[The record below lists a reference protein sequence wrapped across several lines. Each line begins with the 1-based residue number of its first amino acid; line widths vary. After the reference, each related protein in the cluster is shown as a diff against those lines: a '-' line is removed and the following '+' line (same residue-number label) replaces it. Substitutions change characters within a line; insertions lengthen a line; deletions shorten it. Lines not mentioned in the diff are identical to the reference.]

1 MRKIALLIIFTLLT
15 IFTSIVIAA
24 NKDYYFSQL
33 STENGL
39 SQITVTSIFQDSKG
53 FMWFGTRNGLNRFDG
68 YTFDIYR
75 NNQGDIESIS
85 DSHILCIKEDALGDL
100 WIGTNNGLN
109 RYKNTTNKFD
119 RYFSVAKDAES
130 LSSNMITSL
139 YIDHKECLW
148 IGTSRGL
155 DKYHTESNSFSR
167 IEEPMLSN
175 NAVNNI
181 VGQGDFLYLATSSK
195 GVISYN
201 IESGELKELVND
213 NRLKDIKTLFVDSN
227 GNLWVGT
234 HHNGVAM
241 IDMKNQQISFITK
254 TSGLSNDYVRSI
266 VENAEKEIIIGTFNG
281 LNVLDSQTKKI
292 VNYSVEDYKD
302 GSLSHYS
309 VYSVFVD
316 NAQTLWVGTYG
327 GGISYS
333 NKYGNKFHFYDPSK
347 EQRSLMGIIGPIL
360 EYQNSLFVATEGGGL
375 LELNR
380 KQDHNRYRSYTNSK
394 STLSRYILKSV
405 YLDGDRILCG
415 NNRGT
420 IYSFNVKNK
429 KFSEFYDFGS
439 ENTIYQIGRNLSG
452 ELYAVG
458 VNAIGVTF
466 FTKDGKLNNSFKL
479 ANSSNFSFH
488 DARCLFEI
496 EKNVYLIGLRN
507 NGLQFYDANKQILKK
522 YKRNRNSVPE
532 KGIPENYV
540 TSIIKDSRGYIWIGT
555 YGGGISLF
563 NIERETFETY
573 DASAGLQSND
583 VCAIVEDLNGYLW
596 ISTISGISRFDVNNK
611 EFTNYDHSSGIKI
624 DEFTPHAGIRLSDGQ
639 ILFSGNNGFTSFDPN
654 EMLTNPYKPSVVFKG
669 ISVNNKKIA
678 PFGED
683 GILKG
688 ELNDQKEIK
697 LKHNQTNIAIE
708 YSGLN
713 FILPERNQYMYKLEG
728 FDKEWNQAGNRRIAY
743 YTNIPAGTYR
753 FSVKGSNNDGL
764 WNEEGTSIIIKVLPP
779 FWKTWW
785 AYCLYVL
792 MLSIISYLIFR
803 YYNERKQLENAI
815 KIEQAKAEAQQEFH
829 EARNKLFTNFSH
841 ELRTPLSLIMSP
853 LKDLVDNGANL
864 PTKVRD
870 SHKLMYNNTQRI
882 LRLVNNLMDFQK
894 KESGTME
901 LKLEQH
907 DFVAFSDEMISLFQE
922 LAFSRKIN
930 LNFKHEVASLNYYF
944 DVNLMEKVFFNFL
957 SNAFKNVSD
966 DGTITIALDK
976 IASANLERQFPD
988 KATAI
993 GSRATQYLLFEV
1005 FDSGKGIPENDLENI
1020 FIPFYQVS
1028 QNKHSSSGTGLGLSL
1043 SKSIIELHNGIVWAE
1058 NQNTGGAVFR
1068 CILPIEKSLSDDIFV
1083 DNLQEREESSIY
1095 REVELPSKSIAV
1107 PIYSKDKKYTILI
1120 VEDNPDVQAY
1130 IMTCLADKYNI
1141 LLAAD
1146 GEEGVEKTILKQ
1158 PDLIISDLMM
1168 PRMDGMKMSSILKN
1182 DIRTS
1187 HIPIIMLTARAMT
1200 ADIEEGYAI
1209 GADDYITKPFES
1221 SLLVVRVDNLIK
1233 SRETLKQIYGKDFS
1247 LDTLGINVSPLDKQ
1261 FMDKLYNIMEQNV
1274 SNCQFNQDFF
1284 SSEIGMSKASLYRKI
1299 KSITD
1304 LSPNEFIRNYRLE
1317 IGAKLLRET
1326 QLPISEI
1333 YVSVGFN
1340 SIAYFSTCF
1349 KNRYGVSPSEYL
1361 ADIKRV

>member
-1 MRKIALLIIFTLLT
+1 MRKTALLYIFTLLT
-15 IFTSIVIAA
+15 IFSSIVIAG
-24 NKDYYFSQL
+24 KRDYYFSQL

-39 SQITVTSIFQDSKG
+39 SQITVTSICQDGEG

-68 YTFDIYR
+68 YSFDVYQ
-75 NNQGDIESIS
+75 NNSDDVESIS
-85 DSHILCIKEDALGDL
+85 DSHVLCIKEDALGDL

-109 RYKNTTNKFD
+109 RLRKTTDKFD
-119 RYFSVAKDAES
+119 RYFSITKDVKS
-130 LSSNMITSL
+130 LSSNMIISL
-139 YIDHKECLW
+139 YVDHKECLW

-155 DKYHTESNSFSR
+155 DKYNADSNSFSR
-167 IEEPMLSN
+167 IELPALLG
-175 NAVNNI
+175 NAVNCI
-181 VGQGDFLYLATSSK
+181 VGQGDFLYLATSSN
-195 GVISYN
+195 GVVSYN
-201 IESGELKELVND
+201 LETDETKVLFKDE
-213 NRLKDIKTLFVDSN
+213 RLKDIKTLFIDSN

-234 HHNGVAM
+234 HYNGVAL
-241 IDMKNQQISFITK
+241 IDMRTHTISFITK
-254 TSGLSNDYVRSI
+254 ASGLSNDYVRSI
-266 VENAEKEIIIGTFNG
+266 TENAEKKIVIGTFNG
-281 LNVLDSQTKKI
+281 LNILDPQTKKI
-292 VNYSVEDYKD
+292 VNYSVADYKD

-309 VYSVFVD
+309 IYSLFID
-316 NAQTLWVGTYG
+316 NAETLWIGTYG

-347 EQRSLMGIIGPIL
+347 EQRSLMGIIGPML
-360 EYQNSLFVATEGGGL
+360 EYQNSLFIATEGGGL

-380 KQDHNRYRSYTNSK
+380 KFDHNSYRSYTNSK
-394 STLSRYILKSV
+394 STLSRDILKSV
-405 YLDGDRILCG
+405 YLDGDQILCG
-415 NNRGT
+415 NNRGR
-420 IYSFNVKNK
+420 IYSFDVKNR
-429 KFSEFYDFGS
+429 KFSEFYDFGT

-458 VNAIGVTF
+458 VNTIGLTF
-466 FTKDGKLNNSFKL
+466 FTKDSKVKNSFKL
-479 ANSSNFSFH
+479 ANDSSFSFH

-507 NGLQFYDANKQILKK
+507 NGLQLYDANKRILKK
-522 YKRNRNSVPE
+522 YKRSRNSVSE
-532 KGIPENYV
+532 SGIPENYV

-563 NIERETFETY
+563 NIEKETFETFN
-573 DASAGLQSND
+573 ASAGLQSND
-583 VCAIVEDLNGYLW
+583 VCAIVEDRNGYLW
-596 ISTISGISRFDVNNK
+596 ISTISGISRFDVENK
-611 EFTNYDHSSGIKI
+611 EFTNYDHSSGIKV

-639 ILFSGNNGFTSFDPN
+639 ILFSGNNGFTSFNPH
-654 EMLTNPYKPSVVFKG
+654 EMLTNPYKPTVVFKG
-669 ISVNNKKIA
+669 ISVNNKRIV

-688 ELNDQKEIK
+688 ELKDLNEIK
-697 LKHNQTNIAIE
+697 LEYDQTNIAIE
-708 YSGLN
+708 YSALN

-728 FDKEWNQAGNRRIAY
+728 FDKEWNEAGSRRIAY

-753 FSVKGSNNDGL
+753 LIVKASNNDGL
-764 WNEEGTSIIIKVLPP
+764 WNDEGTSITIKVLPP

-785 AYCLYVL
+785 AYCFYALL
-792 MLSIISYLIFR
+792 LSIISYLIFR

-864 PTKVRD
+864 PSKVHD

-901 LKLEQH
+901 LKLEHH

-930 LNFKHEVASLNYYF
+930 LNFKHEIASLDYCF
-944 DVNLMEKVFFNFL
+944 DVSLMEKVFFNFL
-957 SNAFKNVSD
+957 SNAFKNVPD
-966 DGTITIALDK
+966 EGIITIVLDK
-976 IASANLERQFPD
+976 IPSAKLEQQFPD
-988 KATAI
+988 KAATI
-993 GSRATQYLLFEV
+993 GNRVTQYILFEV
-1005 FDSGKGIPENDLENI
+1005 YDSGKGIPEDDLENI

-1028 QNKHSSSGTGLGLSL
+1028 QNKHSASGTGLGLSL
-1043 SKSIIELHNGIVWAE
+1043 SKSIIELHNGVVWAD
-1058 NQNTGGAVFR
+1058 NQDTGGAVFR
-1068 CILPIEKSLSDDIFV
+1068 CILPIGKSLNDDLVV
-1083 DNLQEREESSIY
+1083 DNSDEREQSSLY
-1095 REVELPSKSIAV
+1095 REVELPSKNIAV

-1130 IMTCLADKYNI
+1130 IMTCLSDKYNI

-1146 GEEGVEKTILKQ
+1146 GEEGVEKAVLKQ

-1200 ADIEEGYAI
+1200 ADIEEGYTI

-1221 SLLVVRVDNLIK
+1221 SLLIVRVDNLIK
-1233 SRETLKQIYGKDFS
+1233 SREMLKQIYGKDFS
-1247 LDTLGINVSPLDKQ
+1247 LDTLGINVSPLDEQ
-1261 FMDKLYNIMEQNV
+1261 FMDKLYNIMEQNI
-1274 SNCQFNQDFF
+1274 SNSQFNLDIF

-1361 ADIKRV
+1361 VDIKRV